1 MEIGGG
7 WERPRNSQGLSS
19 LEGNR
24 MSDRF
29 DLERFVV
36 AQDAVLENVRT
47 ELRRGSKEGHWMW
60 FIFPQLKGLGSS
72 SMAERF
78 AISSRAEAEAY
89 VAHPILGPR
98 LIECTQLVNAVEGR
112 SIEDIF
118 GAVDTLKLRSSMTL
132 FAEVARDCGVFA
144 TALDKYFAGRAEAFD
159 RAGHPDPGSF
169 QRWGYTPGGIFE
181 LLIRMSGPSQQFSYT
196 PKKEKVTSKVCYTDE
211 KGQQKCQ

>member
-1 MEIGGG
+1 
-7 WERPRNSQGLSS
+7 
-19 LEGNR
+19 

-60 FIFPQLKGLGSS
+60 FFFPQLKGLGSS
-72 SMAERF
+72 SMAQRF

-118 GAVDTLKLRSSMTL
+118 GPVDALKFRSSMTL

-144 TALDKYFAGRAEAFD
+144 TALDKYFAGRADQLTLD
-159 RAGHPDPGSF
+159 R
-169 QRWGYTPGGIFE
+169 
-181 LLIRMSGPSQQFSYT
+181 L
-196 PKKEKVTSKVCYTDE
+196 
-211 KGQQKCQ
+211 